1 MTRIEVKTFDHT
13 ANMGLA
19 FASLI
24 SCGLDGIK
32 RNLKLPAPVIGNP
45 EDLGE
50 ASIKE
55 R

>member
-24 SCGLDGIK
+24 ACGLDGIK
-32 RNLKLPAPVIGNP
+32 RNMKLGAPITGDPSN
-45 EDLGE
+45 LG
-50 ASIKE
+50 
-55 R
+55 